1 MRILNILLNIL
12 AAGLLIV
19 MLVSVFSTAFA
30 IGSLEEGLVTYEGCV
45 RWQAC
50 SIVTFALSGVL
61 AIVAG
66 VAADK
71 IREMKKPI
79 FGEEKK
85 L

>member
-1 MRILNILLNIL
+1 MKTLLKIL

-19 MLVSVFSTAFA
+19 MIVSVFSTAFA

-45 RWQAC
+45 RWQVC
-50 SIVTFALSGVL
+50 SMVTFGISGVL

-71 IREMKKPI
+71 VRNKR
-79 FGEEKK
+79 
-85 L
+85 